1 MNNAGVSIV
10 LSVEH
15 SSLAD
20 YQKIVDINQ
29 ISCFLGMHSV
39 VPSMKEAGEGSIIN
53 ISSINGMN
61 GGAIGYTDTK
71 FAVRGMSKAAA
82 KELAKY
88 IIRVNSVH
96 PGVIDTPMVHNSEA
110 YDQIKNMVNFIPMKR
125 MAQAEE
131 ISRLV
136 LFLASSDSSY
146 STGSEFIADGG
157 ILA

>member
-1 MNNAGVSIV
+1 MNNAGVSTV

-29 ISCFLGMHSV
+29 ISCFLGMQSV

-61 GGAIGYTDTK
+61 GGAIGYTDSK

-88 IIRVNSVH
+88 NIRVNSVH
-96 PGVIDTPMVHNSEA
+96 PGVIDTPMVQNSEA